1 MSSTRHSLE
10 PIDVKEMDATKHV
23 EIAEDFTW
31 TKEEEKKLVRK
42 IDLFLLPTIW
52 LMYLLS
58 YMDRTNIG
66 NAKIAGMADDLQ
78 LSSDQYSIA
87 LVVFFV
93 TYVVF
98 EPPSNMLLVRLK
110 PSIYLPVIMIIW
122 GALTCCMAVIDDFK
136 HLVVLRIFVGVFE
149 SGFAPGIILIIS
161 SWYKKDEQSKRFGV
175 YMSAAILSGAF
186 GGLLAG
192 AITGGMEGTAGLR
205 GWRWLFIVE
214 GAATIRAIAI
224 ARLREGGVRTH
235 VEGEERMGKAK
246 SFRLAIMDWRT
257 ISFILGYMVI
267 VGSSTLSYFYPT
279 LMTGLGYTDTVTAQ
293 YMTVP
298 IYAVAFVCTAVTT
311 YFADAI
317 SHHRG
322 LVIASWLGFSLITS
336 ILVCVIYDF
345 TARYALLVLMA
356 AGLWASNA
364 VSLSFASATFGSMQ
378 PEVRAIAIAL
388 VNAMGNLAQIYGAY
402 LFPGDDK
409 PKYLMGFGVISDRS
423 ISTMGLFNFLRDDT
437 PPPLYQHGKLGEPG
451 CHLSTV
457 RPRNPDPTAR
467 ESSNYSSNR
476 KGLFKAEMFPM
487 TSSLQ
492 APNRRNPT
500 GNTSGFGSVVVGP
513 QRGEEAMQE
522 LLGQMNERRSGH
534 RSGASGNFPGPE
546 NRGINPGF
554 FGQPNPRRT
563 GRSRDSFMQGPM
575 GMDRGGG
582 GGGGGG
588 ARLDGVGNS
597 HPAWNMD
604 HVNGSAG
611 TGSQRGRGPTG
622 GPGGMGGFEAMGV

>member
-214 GAATIRAIAI
+214 GAATIVWAMVAYFILLDFPANTKRLTDRERAIAI

-378 PEVRAIAIAL
+378 PEVRAIAVAL

-409 PKYLMGFGVISDRS
+409 PKYLMGFGVISG
-423 ISTMGLFNFLRDDT
+423 ML
-437 PPPLYQHGKLGEPG
+437 
-451 CHLSTV
+451 
-457 RPRNPDPTAR
+457 
-467 ESSNYSSNR
+467 
-476 KGLFKAEMFPM
+476 
-487 TSSLQ
+487 
-492 APNRRNPT
+492 
-500 GNTSGFGSVVVGP
+500 GFGVVVYIFLHV
-513 QRGEEAMQE
+513 A
-522 LLGQMNERRSGH
+522 LRRKEGMT
-534 RSGASGNFPGPE
+534 A
-546 NRGINPGF
+546 F
-554 FGQPNPRRT
+554 F
-563 GRSRDSFMQGPM
+563 
-575 GMDRGGG
+575 
-582 GGGGGG
+582 
-588 ARLDGVGNS
+588 
-597 HPAWNMD
+597 
-604 HVNGSAG
+604 
-611 TGSQRGRGPTG
+611 
-622 GPGGMGGFEAMGV
+622 

>member
-10 PIDVKEMDATKHV
+10 PADVKETDTAKHV
-23 EIAEDFTW
+23 EVADDFTW
-31 TKEEEKKLVRK
+31 TKEEEQKLVRK

-66 NAKIAGMADDLQ
+66 NAKIAGMADDLG

-110 PSIYLPVIMIIW
+110 PSIYLPIIMIIW
-122 GALTCCMAVIDDFK
+122 GALTCCMAVINDFK

-192 AITGGMEGTAGLR
+192 AITGGMEGTGGLR

-214 GAATIRAIAI
+214 GAATIVWAVAAYFILLDFPANTKRLTDRERAIAI

-246 SFRLAIMDWRT
+246 SFRLAVMDWRT

-311 YFADAI
+311 YFADSI
-317 SHHRG
+317 SNHRG

-345 TARYALLVLMA
+345 KARYALLVLMA
-356 AGLWASNA
+356 AGLWSSNA

-402 LFPGDDK
+402 LFPSDDK
-409 PKYLMGFGVISDRS
+409 PKYLMGFGVISG
-423 ISTMGLFNFLRDDT
+423 ML
-437 PPPLYQHGKLGEPG
+437 
-451 CHLSTV
+451 
-457 RPRNPDPTAR
+457 
-467 ESSNYSSNR
+467 
-476 KGLFKAEMFPM
+476 
-487 TSSLQ
+487 
-492 APNRRNPT
+492 
-500 GNTSGFGSVVVGP
+500 GFGVVVYI
-513 QRGEEAMQE
+513 
-522 LLGQMNERRSGH
+522 LLHITLRRKD
-534 RSGASGNFPGPE
+534 
-546 NRGINPGF
+546 GITAF
-554 FGQPNPRRT
+554 F
-563 GRSRDSFMQGPM
+563 
-575 GMDRGGG
+575 
-582 GGGGGG
+582 
-588 ARLDGVGNS
+588 
-597 HPAWNMD
+597 
-604 HVNGSAG
+604 
-611 TGSQRGRGPTG
+611 
-622 GPGGMGGFEAMGV
+622 

>member
-31 TKEEEKKLVRK
+31 TKEEEEKLVRK

-78 LSSDQYSIA
+78 LTSDQYSIA

-93 TYVVF
+93 TYVAF

-110 PSIYLPVIMIIW
+110 PSIYLPAIMIIW

-214 GAATIRAIAI
+214 GAATIVWAMVAYFILLDFPANTKRLTDRERAIAI

-235 VEGEERMGKAK
+235 VEGEERIGKAK

-336 ILVCVIYDF
+336 ILVCVIYNF

-378 PEVRAIAIAL
+378 PEVRAIAVAL

-409 PKYLMGFGVISDRS
+409 PKYLMGFGVISG
-423 ISTMGLFNFLRDDT
+423 ML
-437 PPPLYQHGKLGEPG
+437 
-451 CHLSTV
+451 
-457 RPRNPDPTAR
+457 
-467 ESSNYSSNR
+467 
-476 KGLFKAEMFPM
+476 
-487 TSSLQ
+487 
-492 APNRRNPT
+492 
-500 GNTSGFGSVVVGP
+500 GFGVVVYIFLHV
-513 QRGEEAMQE
+513 A
-522 LLGQMNERRSGH
+522 LRRKEGM
-534 RSGASGNFPGPE
+534 
-546 NRGINPGF
+546 ITF
-554 FGQPNPRRT
+554 F
-563 GRSRDSFMQGPM
+563 
-575 GMDRGGG
+575 
-582 GGGGGG
+582 
-588 ARLDGVGNS
+588 
-597 HPAWNMD
+597 
-604 HVNGSAG
+604 
-611 TGSQRGRGPTG
+611 
-622 GPGGMGGFEAMGV
+622 